1 MNRWMV
7 RTAEELVQRNVPIVT
22 GAATVLTMMGVTF
35 GARVTQGNSWRH
47 LVVKHLA
54 DYKHRS
60 GHITSTEWKQHGVK
74 TAQKTALCNT
84 KCVEEMDRAR
94 LATMRQGQAAE
105 QPIGLESR
113 TGLG

>member
-1 MNRWMV
+1 M
-7 RTAEELVQRNVPIVT
+7 QRNVPIVT
-22 GAATVLTMMGVTF
+22 GAATALAMMGVTF
-35 GARVTQGNSWRH
+35 GARGTQRVSWRH

-60 GHITSTEWKQHGVK
+60 GHITSSEWKRHGVQ
-74 TAQKTALCNT
+74 TARESAICDTNCA
-84 KCVEEMDRAR
+84 EGMDRAR
-94 LATMRQGQAAE
+94 LATMRRGQAAE